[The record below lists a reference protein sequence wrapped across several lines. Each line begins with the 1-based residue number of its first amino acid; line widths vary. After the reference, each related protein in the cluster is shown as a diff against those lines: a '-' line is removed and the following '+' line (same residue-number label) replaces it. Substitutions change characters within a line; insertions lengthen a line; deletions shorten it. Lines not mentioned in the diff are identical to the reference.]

1 LESAIHPNRPAKGP
15 AQGFTD
21 NRVARRRVGRDAG
34 GVADELLS
42 HLAALV
48 GSEVKVTLEIEGKEP
63 NGVPE
68 NTVRIVTEN
77 RPYSEIRYAGI

>member
-1 LESAIHPNRPAKGP
+1 VLFIQIGQLKAPHKASPI
-15 AQGFTD
+15 
-21 NRVARRRVGRDAG
+21 RRRVGRDAG

-42 HLAALV
+42 HLAVLV